1 MSLIGELKP
10 QDMVKGTYLCK
21 YKQILKNKNGKDYIS
36 VRLQDQS
43 GSMDGKIWSI
53 HLGISPFEVD
63 DIIEVE
69 GEVLLYQENLQFNIS
84 KVTPLQ
90 EGSYDLRDYIPH
102 TAKDVQVLE
111 ENLFKHIDT
120 VQNPFIKKLLEEI
133 FYDEATYKEFLVHS
147 AAKSVHHAYISGLL
161 EHTLSVTE
169 IGLKMSEL
177 YEGVNRDLVLAGCLL
192 HDIGKLQE
200 LTAFPKNDYSEEG
213 QLIGHLVMG
222 SELIHDKAKAIPD
235 FPVEIERLLKHIVLA
250 HHGEYEYASPKRPKC
265 MEAMIVHLADNSDAK
280 LKLLEEMLS
289 SSPEQ
294 QGFIGFNK
302 ILNRNV
308 CKVNL

>member
-10 QDMVKGTYLCK
+10 QDTVKGTYLCK

-53 HLGISPFEVD
+53 HLGIGPFEVD
-63 DIIEVE
+63 DIIQVE
-69 GEVLLYQENLQFNIS
+69 GEVLLYQDNLQFNIS
-84 KVTPLQ
+84 KVTALE

-102 TAKDVQVLE
+102 TTKDVQILE

-133 FYDEATYKEFLVHS
+133 FYDEATYKAFLVHS

-169 IGLKMSEL
+169 MGLKMSEL

-200 LTAFPKNDYSEEG
+200 LTPFPKNDYSEEG

-222 SELIHDKAKAIPD
+222 SELIHDKARAIPD

-294 QGFIGFNK
+294 EGFIGFNK